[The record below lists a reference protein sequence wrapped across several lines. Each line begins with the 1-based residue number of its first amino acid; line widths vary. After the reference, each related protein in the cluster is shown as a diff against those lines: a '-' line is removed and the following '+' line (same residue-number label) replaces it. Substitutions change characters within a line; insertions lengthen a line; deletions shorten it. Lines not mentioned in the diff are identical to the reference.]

1 MNDIIRIERR
11 DGKETV
17 NAREL
22 HLFLESKQDYSDW
35 VKGRIEKYGFIDGQD
50 FTIILGKSTGGRPT
64 RDYFISLDMAKE
76 LSMVENN
83 DRGRQARLYF
93 IEVEK
98 RARSV
103 FGGAVPKSLP
113 EALRLAADLAEQNE
127 QLTPKA
133 EYCDR
138 VLNTEDLVQ
147 TTQIAADLGMSAIRL
162 NRLLEQSGI
171 QYKSGDQ
178 WILTAK
184 YKDKG
189 YTQSRTSVYVDKNGE
204 EHSKMHTYW
213 TQKGRKFIHD
223 LVESGCE
230 FAIAR

>member
-1 MNDIIRIERR
+1 MQ
-11 DGKETV
+11 
-17 NAREL
+17 
-22 HLFLESKQDYSDW
+22 SKFADW
-35 VKGRIEKYGFIDGQD
+35 IKNRIEKYGFIENTDYV
-50 FTIILGKSTGGRPT
+50 TASKILEAGNGNRGAGT
-64 RDYFISLDMAKE
+64 DYFLSIDMAKE

-178 WILTAK
+178 WILSAK

-223 LVESGCE
+223 FLESC
-230 FAIAR
+230 AVAQY